1 MESTKNKKV
10 GRPKLNINEK
20 ELQEQLNKYIHKEQ
34 TGVETYKALK
44 IGKTSFY
51 AILKEREIK
60 KC

>member
-1 MESTKNKKV
+1 MNNTKNKV

-20 ELQEQLNKYIHKEQ
+20 ELQDQLNEYINKKQ
-34 TGVETYKALK
+34 SGVETYTALK

-51 AILKEREIK
+51 AILKERGIK